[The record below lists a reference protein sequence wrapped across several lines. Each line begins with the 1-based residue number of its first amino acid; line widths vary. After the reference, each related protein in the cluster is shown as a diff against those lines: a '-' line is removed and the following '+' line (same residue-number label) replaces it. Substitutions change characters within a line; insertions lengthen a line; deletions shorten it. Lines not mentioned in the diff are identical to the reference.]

1 MFDALNNPR
10 VEFTCHDVVTS
21 GVYSSYHVNMTSK
34 KQVACVVDYISRETA
49 SGCRTTGNGVAQNP
63 ASRRMGKACRVTRDT
78 FKIIPF
84 FIYTI
89 YLFMGIHILLYYILI
104 ILSSENY
111 LTQVTRG
118 S

>member
-49 SGCRTTGNGVAQNP
+49 SGWSDYRKRSSPESGEQKDGESV
-63 ASRRMGKACRVTRDT
+63 SRDA
-78 FKIIPF
+78 
-84 FIYTI
+84 
-89 YLFMGIHILLYYILI
+89 
-104 ILSSENY
+104 
-111 LTQVTRG
+111 
-118 S
+118 